1 MWFRRRTTNIV
12 GVPVANCVNNA
23 ISVVSDDFIPEN
35 YESLYD
41 AFSPFV
47 TRLVTRYN
55 RVTSNFEDLLQHVW
69 LKLVEVDVIHKYNT
83 SSSLPKRLTG
93 KQFASVVGM
102 EWPTLKRHLHRF
114 HLGVSCLRLAD
125 NELLPKINKRDNGV
139 CSSCGNN
146 TKLLERS
153 LDIVR
158 ANPNGP
164 NARNIILNTQDSN
177 SPAIDSSGLDNYALA
192 LKITGLSPGHKNLW
206 YAVKTSKL
214 VLRGAKKIDHF
225 DTVCFLCMRK
235 KYPTGTRVRSGW
247 APTPIE
253 GKWSSQKALYAREDA
268 ERFITDRKAR
278 GIRVKNTSKIKHYF
292 RSKPFFKLYL
302 AKSVHNIYANWC
314 RTRARRY
321 KEHFPGTD
329 PETGR
334 SWEDT
339 LVDSTRANQE
349 TLSELYE
356 AIRILVNDKIGACN
370 SVHEEVIVLLTK
382 GYSPDEIV
390 DRMGLPKRGLRTL
403 ALGA

>member
-1 MWFRRRTTNIV
+1 M
-12 GVPVANCVNNA
+12 ANFVNNA

-83 SSSLPKRLTG
+83 SSSLPKRLTA

-114 HLGVSCLRLAD
+114 HVGVSCLRFAD
-125 NELLPKINKRDNGV
+125 ESLLGRIYKRDKGV
-139 CSSCGNN
+139 CSCCGKD
-146 TKLLERS
+146 TKILSMS
-153 LDIVR
+153 LDRVR
-158 ANPNGP
+158 LNPNDP
-164 NARNIILNTQDSN
+164 NIRQGILR
-177 SPAIDSSGLDNYALA
+177 AIAGDFPIMDSSGLDNYGLA
-192 LKITGLSPGHKNLW
+192 LKTLGLSPGHKKLW

-214 VLRGAKKIDHF
+214 IQRGAKIDHF
-225 DTVCFLCMRK
+225 DTICFLCLSK
-235 KYPTGTRVRSGW
+235 KYPNGTRVRSGW
-247 APTPIE
+247 APTPVE

-268 ERFITDRKAR
+268 ERFIADRKAR
-278 GIRVKNTSKIKHYF
+278 GASVKNTSKIKHYF

-339 LVDSTRANQE
+339 LVDSNRANQE

-356 AIRILVNDKIGACN
+356 AIRILVNDKIGACT
-370 SVHEEVIVLLTK
+370 SAHEEVIVLLTK

>member
-1 MWFRRRTTNIV
+1 M
-12 GVPVANCVNNA
+12 ANRVNNA

-83 SSSLPKRLTG
+83 SSSLPKRLTA

-114 HLGVSCLRLAD
+114 HVGVSCLRFAD
-125 NELLPKINKRDNGV
+125 EKLLPKIYKRDRGV
-139 CSSCGNN
+139 CSCCGRD
-146 TKLLERS
+146 TKILERS
-153 LDIVR
+153 LDKVR
-158 ANPNGP
+158 AKLNDPSI
-164 NARNIILNTQDSN
+164 RQRILR
-177 SPAIDSSGLDNYALA
+177 AIGDGSTALDMSGLDNYALS
-192 LKITGLSPGHKNLW
+192 LKVLGLSPGHKILW
-206 YAVKTSKL
+206 YAVQTSKL

-225 DTVCFLCMRK
+225 DTVCFLCLSK
-235 KYPTGTRVRSGW
+235 KYPSGTRVRSGW

-268 ERFITDRKAR
+268 ERFITERKAR
-278 GIRVKNTSKIKHYF
+278 GTRVKNTSKIKHYF

-314 RTRARRY
+314 RTRSRRY

-356 AIRILVNDKIGACN
+356 AIRILVNDKIGACS

-403 ALGA
+403 AMGA